1 VGPSLGGY
9 LVEALGF
16 RQATVIFQIAG
27 VLMLVLDVLSLTCF
41 PSESRNFGFNLQLKK
56 VGQVKV
62 DLYERLP

>member
-1 VGPSLGGY
+1 VGPSVGGY

-16 RQATVIFQIAG
+16 RQATVVFQIAG

-41 PSESRNFGFNLQLKK
+41 PSEARNFGFNLQIKK